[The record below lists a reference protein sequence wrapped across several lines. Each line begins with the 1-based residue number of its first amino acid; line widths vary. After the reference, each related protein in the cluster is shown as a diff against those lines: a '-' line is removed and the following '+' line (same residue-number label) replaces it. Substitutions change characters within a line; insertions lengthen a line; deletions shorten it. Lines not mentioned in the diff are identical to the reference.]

1 MALQTWRRGATAA
14 LTTLALAV
22 TGALTAAPALA
33 ADPPEPTRTVT
44 SPGNPIIADGSLY
57 TADAAPLV
65 GTDGRLYVYTGHD
78 EASPQQAGFN
88 MHDYEILATDDVESG
103 VWDVY
108 EHAMDPGEVFDWATG
123 NAAYAGQATLGADG
137 RYYWYVPVETID
149 TSMAN
154 RMAIGVAVSDSP
166 VGPWEDAIGAP
177 LLTWADVFGSSAN
190 GQEVI
195 DPHVFTDVDGTVYLY
210 WGSWSVARVT
220 KLKANMVERDG
231 AISTISGLTSFYEAP
246 WVFERAGTYYMLYDW
261 KQGGSSCTP
270 SNYQACIGYATA
282 ASPMGPWTY
291 RGIILSGTSATTVH
305 PSMIEHDGTWYITY
319 HTKDAVG
326 GGHFRRSVA
335 IDEVRW
341 DGTTILPVQ
350 ATRQDDPA
358 YRLTTNVALGAQVS
372 ASFTEQPPM
381 RTTAVNDGF
390 RATTALLPPDQWG
403 NYRGTT
409 SANEKDWLSYQW
421 QAPVR
426 VDSVGIQFHQ
436 DSNWIRPPA
445 SWTLEYLD
453 AAGDWQP
460 VSGATYPT
468 TVNTWLTVDFDAVTT
483 TALRATF
490 AGRANGAYYHSVSVS
505 EWEVYGVEPTAVAP
519 ISVSTTPGV
528 APVLPPAARITVD
541 GEELWAPVSWLA
553 VDPADYAAEGTFT
566 VEGRALGYAA
576 ALVEATVVVDE
587 DATTTPPDDD
597 EAPAVSISVS
607 GTQGQDGWYSSNV
620 TARVRADDAV
630 DYLTDVSTKVGDGAW
645 TTTSGVRFADATITA
660 SGTTTVYGKAADS
673 SGNTS
678 AEVSRTV
685 KIDKVAP
692 VATATLDADART
704 VTITATDALSGVA
717 AIEYRFDGAGAWQ
730 TATAGTPIA
739 APDGLPHQ
747 LVHRVRDV
755 AGNTV
760 TGTTTIPLDE
770 DAELIGNV
778 ARYATASASFT
789 AGWENVN
796 GLNDGTNDLFE
807 NATAKYGSSWG
818 TWPQVGQQTA
828 TLTWSFDVDVDSV
841 GVWWYRD
848 SPDTANAG
856 MIPPSSWVLQYLDAD
871 GTTWREVTLAEGA
884 TYGRTGTGFDRVDF
898 EAVTTRALRV
908 VAQSWGTASA
918 GGSTGIREW
927 QVVAAQGE
935 EPTGV
940 TPAAPTFTEALEC
953 VAGVPE
959 AATVVVPDVEGVVY
973 RVDGEIVTGSL
984 EVPADAAVTVTAE
997 AAEGYELAEGA
1008 TAQWA
1013 HTFTAPDCPVEL
1025 VEVTPVAPTATAS
1038 VCVDGAPA
1046 DGSLAVPAVEG
1057 VRYTVD
1063 GEEVSGT
1070 LPASVGSTV
1079 SVVARPLPGFVLAGD
1094 AQVVTYA
1101 FGFPAPDCS
1110 PAPEQVE
1117 VGTVVVS
1124 GTPAVGSRLTVT
1136 TDGWGPDDVR
1146 LAYQWQADGAAIA
1159 GATGSSYTPTPAQL
1173 GATVTV
1179 RVTGFGDGLVGASA
1193 LSAPVGPVAKGTF
1206 TAPRPRISGAAKV
1219 GATVKVVVGSW
1230 TPAPTTRTYQWFAGG
1245 TKVAGA
1251 RGTTLTIAPALAGK
1265 QLTVRV
1271 IGARDGYVTASAT
1284 SAPVTVAKA
1293 TFTAPK
1299 PRITGTAKVGATL
1312 AVGLGTWSPAPSKV
1326 TYRWFV
1332 GGTQVAST
1340 ATLRVTS
1347 AMAGKPVTVKVTG
1360 TRAGYVTTTV
1370 TSSAVSVKR

>member
-1 MALQTWRRGATAA
+1 MALPTWRRGSTAA
-14 LTTLALAV
+14 LTTLALVV

-33 ADPPEPTRTVT
+33 ADPPAPTRTIT

-65 GTDGRLYVYTGHD
+65 GADGRLYVYTGHD
-78 EASPQQAGFN
+78 EAAPQQGGFV

-103 VWDVY
+103 EWDVY
-108 EHAMDPGEVFDWATG
+108 EHAMDPGEVFDWTSG
-123 NAAYAGQATLGADG
+123 NAAYAGQATIGADG
-137 RYYWYVPVETID
+137 RYYWYAPVETTD

-177 LLTWADVFGSSAN
+177 LVTWADVFGSSAN

-195 DPHVFTDVDGTVYLY
+195 DPHVFTDVDGSVYLY

-220 KLKANMVERDG
+220 KLKTNMVERDG

-246 WVFERAGTYYMLYDW
+246 WVFERGGTYYMLYDW

-282 ASPMGPWTY
+282 SSPMGPWTY

-335 IDEVRW
+335 IDQVQW

-350 ATRQDDPA
+350 QTRRDDPA

-409 SANEKDWLSYQW
+409 SSNETDWLSYQW

-445 SWTLEYLD
+445 SWKLEYLD

-460 VSGATYPT
+460 VPGATYPT
-468 TVNTWLTVDFDAVTT
+468 TVNTWLTVDFDAITT

-490 AGRANGAYYHSVSVS
+490 AGRASGAYFNSVAVS
-505 EWEVYGVEPTAVAP
+505 EWEVYAVQPTAVAP

-528 APVLPPAARITVD
+528 APELPPAARITVD

-553 VDPADYAAEGTFT
+553 VDPADYATEGTFT
-566 VEGRALGYAA
+566 VQGRALGYAD

-587 DATTTPPDDD
+587 DATTTPPTDD
-597 EAPAVSISVS
+597 EAPTVSISVS
-607 GTQGQDGWYSSNV
+607 GTSGKDGWYSSNV
-620 TARVRADDAV
+620 TARVRAEDAV

-645 TTTSGVRFADATITA
+645 TTTSGVRYADATITA
-660 SGTTTVYGKAADS
+660 SGTTTISGKAEDS

-692 VATATLDADART
+692 VVTATLDADART
-704 VTITATDALSGVA
+704 VTITATDALSGVD

-730 TATAGTPIA
+730 TATAGTPVA

-770 DAELIGNV
+770 DAELTGNV
-778 ARYATASASFT
+778 AKYATASASFT

-807 NATAKYGSSWG
+807 DAAAKYGSQWG
-818 TWPQVGQQTA
+818 TWPQVGEQTA
-828 TLTWSFDVDVDSV
+828 RLTWSFDVSVDSV
-841 GVWWYRD
+841 GVWWFRD

-871 GTTWREVTLAEGA
+871 GTTWREVTLDEGA

-898 EAVTTRALRV
+898 EPVTTRALRI
-908 VAQSWGTASA
+908 VAQSWGSA
-918 GGSTGIREW
+918 EGGGSTGIREW
-927 QVVAAQGE
+927 QVVAAAGE
-935 EPTGV
+935 EPVGV
-940 TPAAPTFTEALEC
+940 TPTAPTFTEALEC

-973 RVDGEIVTGSL
+973 RVDGEVVTGSL
-984 EVPADAAVTVTAE
+984 EVPADASVTVTAE
-997 AAEGYELAEGA
+997 AAEGYELADGA
-1008 TAQWA
+1008 TAQWT

-1025 VEVTPVAPTATAS
+1025 VEVTPVAPTAVAA

-1046 DGSLAVPAVEG
+1046 DGSVTVPEVEG

-1063 GEEVSGT
+1063 GEEVTGDVPATVGT
-1070 LPASVGSTV
+1070 TV
-1079 SVVARPLPGFVLAGD
+1079 SVVARPLPGYVLAGD

-1101 FGFPAPDCS
+1101 FGFPAPDCT

-1117 VGTVVVS
+1117 VGTVTVS
-1124 GTPAVGSRLTVT
+1124 GSATVGSRLTVT

-1159 GATGSSYTPTPAQL
+1159 GATGSSFTLTPAQL

-1179 RVTGFGDGLVGASA
+1179 RVTGYGDGLVGASA

-1206 TAPRPRISGAAKV
+1206 TTTQPRIAGSAKV
-1219 GATVKVVVGSW
+1219 GATVRVVVGSW
-1230 TPAPTTRTYQWFAGG
+1230 TPAPTSRTYQWFANGA
-1245 TKVAGA
+1245 KVWGA
-1251 RGTTLTIAPALAGK
+1251 TGTTLTVAPALAGK
-1265 QLTVRV
+1265 KLTVRV
-1271 IGARDGYVTASAT
+1271 TGSRDGFVTASAT

-1299 PRITGTAKVGATL
+1299 PRISGTAKVGATL
-1312 AVGLGTWSPAPSKV
+1312 TVALGSWSPAPSKV

-1332 GGTQVAST
+1332 GGKQVATT
-1340 ATLRVTS
+1340 AKLRLTT
-1347 AMAGKPVTVKVTG
+1347 AMAGKAVTVKVTG
-1360 TRAGYVTTTV
+1360 TRSGYTTATV
-1370 TSSAVSVKR
+1370 TSSAVMVKR